1 MMRVFLAVLII
12 FSMAVL
18 GCQAKEAQ
26 ELFDTAQLEELQ
38 HNGEHARV
46 FYEEIIR
53 KHPDS
58 AEAAK
63 AKERLS
69 AMKSGS

>member
-1 MMRVFLAVLII
+1 MMRVFLVVLII

-18 GCQAKEAQ
+18 GCQGKEAQ
-26 ELFDTAQLEELQ
+26 QLFDTAQLEELQ
-38 HNGEHARV
+38 HNREHARAL
-46 FYEEIIR
+46 YEEIII

-58 AEAAK
+58 AVAAK